1 MGSGVEVPMRV
12 LVTFSGVAR
21 LVALGFALGIVVG
34 LYFGLGGRSEPG
46 VTQCGTHCVAPTT
59 TTSGETPAP
68 PVDAA
73 P

>member
-1 MGSGVEVPMRV
+1 MRV

-34 LYFGLGGRSEPG
+34 LYFGLSGRSESG
-46 VTQCGTHCVAPTT
+46 VTQCGPDRPTAEHCAAPTT
-59 TTSGETPAP
+59 TSRVDPASP
-68 PVDAA
+68 PAEAA